1 MSARAET
8 TSPVMDMV
16 DLTPVEPG
24 AGVPPWRDPRWL
36 AEAVAWIDEQLA
48 AVGLRRSSIP
58 ALRGRMWSVVARVPV
73 GAHGTVW
80 FKANPPGSAFEPGL
94 IAALGQ
100 WAPGMVP
107 PVLAVDTERAWM
119 LASDAGS
126 RLHEVLD
133 RDPDPAH
140 LIPVLQRYS
149 RLQRDLS
156 TRTGELLALGVPDLR
171 PTTLP
176 GRLETLLADEALLAA
191 IGEPRCEALHGFL
204 PELRERCAQL
214 EAFGIAASLDHNDL
228 HPNNV
233 FGSGDSGL
241 VFDWGDASIG
251 NPFSTLLVVL
261 RAAKAHFGA
270 ADLGRLRAAYLE
282 PWLGDGYRLAEL
294 ERAAGLAMRIAPI
307 SRATTWRRVF
317 PCFTGVEESS
327 ASVARWLVHLL
338 ASDPLGE
345 FELA

>member
-1 MSARAET
+1 
-8 TSPVMDMV
+8 MDMV

-24 AGVPPWRDPRWL
+24 AGSPPWRDPQWL
-36 AEAVAWIDEQLA
+36 AEAVAWIDERLA
-48 AVGLRRSSIP
+48 DAGLRRSSVP

-94 IAALGQ
+94 MAALGQ

-119 LASDAGS
+119 LAFDAGS
-126 RLHEVLD
+126 RLRELLE

-140 LIPVLQRYS
+140 LIPVLQRYA

-156 TRTGELLALGVPDLR
+156 ARTGELLALGVPDLR
-171 PTTLP
+171 PMTLP
-176 GRLETLLADEALLAA
+176 ERLETLLADEALRAA
-191 IGEPRCEALHGFL
+191 VGESRCEALHGFT
-204 PELRERCAQL
+204 PELRERCAEL

-233 FGSGDSGL
+233 FGSGDSGRL
-241 VFDWGDASIG
+241 FDWGDASVG
-251 NPFSTLLVVL
+251 HPFSTLQVVL
-261 RAAKAHFGA
+261 RTARSHFGA
-270 ADLGRLRAAYLE
+270 ADLGRLRSAYLE
-282 PWLGDGYRLAEL
+282 TWLGHGYRLADL
-294 ERAAGLAMRIAPI
+294 ERAADLALRVAPI

-317 PCFTGVEESS
+317 PCFAGVEESN
-327 ASVARWLVHLL
+327 ANAARWLGQLL
-338 ASDPLGE
+338 VSDPLDD
-345 FELA
+345 FDAA

>member
-1 MSARAET
+1 MSAHAET
-8 TSPVMDMV
+8 ASPVMDMV

-24 AGVPPWRDPRWL
+24 AEVPPWRDPQWL
-36 AEAVAWIDEQLA
+36 AEAVAWIDARLA
-48 AVGLRRSSIP
+48 AAGLRRSSVP

-73 GAHGTVW
+73 GAQGTVW

-100 WAPGMVP
+100 WAPEMVP

-119 LASDAGS
+119 LAFDAGS
-126 RLHEVLD
+126 RLHELLD

-140 LIPVLQRYS
+140 LIPVLQRYA

-156 TRTGELLALGVPDLR
+156 ARTDELLALGVPDLR
-171 PTTLP
+171 PAILP
-176 GRLETLLADEALLAA
+176 ERLETLLAGEALRAA
-191 IGEPRCEALHGFL
+191 VGEGRFEALRGFP

-233 FGSGDSGL
+233 FGSGDRGL
-241 VFDWGDASIG
+241 LFDWGDASVG
-251 NPFSTLLVVL
+251 HPFSTLLVVL
-261 RAAKAHFGA
+261 RAARTHFGA

-294 ERAAGLAMRIAPI
+294 ERAADLAMRIAPI

-317 PCFTGVEESS
+317 PCFAGVEESN

-338 ASDPLGE
+338 ASDPLGD

>member
-1 MSARAET
+1 MKPTPRHRVAMTRMAERGLTASLISYQTPAGRCGPVSAGTSVSAATAGITSVSGSGAGVAAAGGAPLAAVRASVAFSSSSRSVMLPLWVRRGAIARRSGPARRLRWPAVFCARPGNALDGAVVSCEDDAVSARAET

-36 AEAVAWIDEQLA
+36 AEAVAWIDERLG

-140 LIPVLQRYS
+140 LIPVLQRYA

-176 GRLETLLADEALLAA
+176 ERLETLLADQALLAA
-191 IGEPRCEALHGFL
+191 IGETRSEALHGFL
-204 PELRERCAQL
+204 PKLRERCAQL
-214 EAFGIAASLDHNDL
+214 DAFG
-228 HPNNV
+228 
-233 FGSGDSGL
+233 
-241 VFDWGDASIG
+241 
-251 NPFSTLLVVL
+251 
-261 RAAKAHFGA
+261 
-270 ADLGRLRAAYLE
+270 
-282 PWLGDGYRLAEL
+282 
-294 ERAAGLAMRIAPI
+294 
-307 SRATTWRRVF
+307 
-317 PCFTGVEESS
+317 
-327 ASVARWLVHLL
+327 
-338 ASDPLGE
+338 
-345 FELA
+345 